1 MARLKRKRLDS
12 APFPCLIAHSSPWEG
27 LFESMLDLRVI
38 KLTDARW
45 MREQTTQGKE
55 STFFLL
61 TSASPTLFLNLDG
74 TRKKNCEK
82 SSSTERLDEL
92 RALNRKT
99 FEETGEYMTEE
110 EIRAFRQ
117 PRWTDRREFQDD
129 D

>member
-1 MARLKRKRLDS
+1 MDERTDDTRKGIDFFFCS
-12 APFPCLIAHSSPWEG
+12 PAPHQRF
-27 LFESMLDLRVI
+27 F
-38 KLTDARW
+38 
-45 MREQTTQGKE
+45 
-55 STFFLL
+55 STS
-61 TSASPTLFLNLDG
+61 TG
-74 TRKKNCEK
+74 RGKKNCEK

>member
-1 MARLKRKRLDS
+1 
-12 APFPCLIAHSSPWEG
+12 
-27 LFESMLDLRVI
+27 MLDLRVI

-55 STFFLL
+55 STFFFLL
-61 TSASPTLFLNLDG
+61 TSASRTLFLNLDG
-74 TRKKNCEK
+74 TGKKNCEK

-99 FEETGEYMTEE
+99 FEDTGEYMTEE

>member
-1 MARLKRKRLDS
+1 M
-12 APFPCLIAHSSPWEG
+12 I
-27 LFESMLDLRVI
+27 DLRVI

>member
-1 MARLKRKRLDS
+1 MRVGLREKRTAREGIGLWEISFFLAQELLPPKLKKKN
-12 APFPCLIAHSSPWEG
+12 SSP
-27 LFESMLDLRVI
+27 
-38 KLTDARW
+38 
-45 MREQTTQGKE
+45 
-55 STFFLL
+55 
-61 TSASPTLFLNLDG
+61 
-74 TRKKNCEK
+74 
-82 SSSTERLDEL
+82 ERLDEL

>member
-1 MARLKRKRLDS
+1 MGQCALNVRKTNDKRKRIRLNFFFS
-12 APFPCLIAHSSPWEG
+12 
-27 LFESMLDLRVI
+27 
-38 KLTDARW
+38 LT
-45 MREQTTQGKE
+45 
-55 STFFLL
+55 
-61 TSASPTLFLNLDG
+61 TSASTFS
-74 TRKKNCEK
+74 TSKKKKKKKKNLP
-82 SSSTERLDEL
+82 ERLDEL

>member
-1 MARLKRKRLDS
+1 MNVFSTFALSNCPMRVGGEERGAKKELTFFFALAP
-12 APFPCLIAHSSPWEG
+12 APFFFSTSTPRQKKI
-27 LFESMLDLRVI
+27 I
-38 KLTDARW
+38 K
-45 MREQTTQGKE
+45 
-55 STFFLL
+55 
-61 TSASPTLFLNLDG
+61 
-74 TRKKNCEK
+74 
-82 SSSTERLDEL
+82 TERLDEL

>member
-1 MARLKRKRLDS
+1 MARLKRKRVDS
-12 APFPCLIAHSSPWEG
+12 APFPRLIARASRVEASVEATH
-27 LFESMLDLRVI
+27 DLRE
-38 KLTDARW
+38 L
-45 MREQTTQGKE
+45 ENH
-55 STFFLL
+55 
-61 TSASPTLFLNLDG
+61 PP
-74 TRKKNCEK
+74 
-82 SSSTERLDEL
+82 ERLDGL

>member
-1 MARLKRKRLDS
+1 VARLKRERVDS
-12 APFPCLIAHSSPWEG
+12 VPFRRSTANPLRWEGSRERMLGPCLIELSNARWFERETDGEGRDRTLGNLFFSRSRTSSSQTQKKNSSP
-27 LFESMLDLRVI
+27 
-38 KLTDARW
+38 
-45 MREQTTQGKE
+45 
-55 STFFLL
+55 
-61 TSASPTLFLNLDG
+61 
-74 TRKKNCEK
+74 
-82 SSSTERLDEL
+82 ERLDEL

>member
-1 MARLKRKRLDS
+1 M
-12 APFPCLIAHSSPWEG
+12 I
-27 LFESMLDLRVI
+27 DLRVI

-61 TSASPTLFLNLDG
+61 TSTSPTLFLNLDG
-74 TRKKNCEK
+74 TGGKNCEK

>member
-1 MARLKRKRLDS
+1 MDERTDDTRKGID
-12 APFPCLIAHSSPWEG
+12 
-27 LFESMLDLRVI
+27 
-38 KLTDARW
+38 
-45 MREQTTQGKE
+45 
-55 STFFLL
+55 FFLL

>member
-1 MARLKRKRLDS
+1 MRVR
-12 APFPCLIAHSSPWEG
+12 WER
-27 LFESMLDLRVI
+27 D
-38 KLTDARW
+38 D
-45 MREQTTQGKE
+45 
-55 STFFLL
+55 
-61 TSASPTLFLNLDG
+61 
-74 TRKKNCEK
+74 TRKGFDWILFSFSFFAHQRLTNAFFFFFQPRSTKNSK
-82 SSSTERLDEL
+82 KTERLDEL

>member
-1 MARLKRKRLDS
+1 VARLKRKRLDS

-27 LFESMLDLRVI
+27 LFESMIDLRVI

-55 STFFLL
+55 STFFFAHQHL
-61 TSASPTLFLNLDG
+61 TNAFSQPRRDG
-74 TRKKNCEK
+74 GKNCEK

>member
-1 MARLKRKRLDS
+1 MRVECEEDERQKETDSPQLLFFAHHQRLD
-12 APFPCLIAHSSPWEG
+12 
-27 LFESMLDLRVI
+27 
-38 KLTDARW
+38 
-45 MREQTTQGKE
+45 
-55 STFFLL
+55 FFNHEKKKKKKK
-61 TSASPTLFLNLDG
+61 TLP
-74 TRKKNCEK
+74 
-82 SSSTERLDEL
+82 ERLDEL

>member
-1 MARLKRKRLDS
+1 MFFASALKKKRLFS
-12 APFPCLIAHSSPWEG
+12 TSTS
-27 LFESMLDLRVI
+27 FE
-38 KLTDARW
+38 
-45 MREQTTQGKE
+45 
-55 STFFLL
+55 
-61 TSASPTLFLNLDG
+61 
-74 TRKKNCEK
+74 KKKQKNP
-82 SSSTERLDEL
+82 ERLDEL